1 MAENVLKIGV
11 SLESLQEAILSLEVS
26 DKHKLWTLLE
36 ADLFADE
43 EDSPEHIAEIQ
54 AARTDYA
61 EGDYMTFDQYRAQRT
76 TRSA

>member
-1 MAENVLKIGV
+1 MAENDLKIGV

-43 EDSPEHIAEIQ
+43 EDSPEHIAEI
-54 AARTDYA
+54 
-61 EGDYMTFDQYRAQRT
+61 
-76 TRSA
+76 